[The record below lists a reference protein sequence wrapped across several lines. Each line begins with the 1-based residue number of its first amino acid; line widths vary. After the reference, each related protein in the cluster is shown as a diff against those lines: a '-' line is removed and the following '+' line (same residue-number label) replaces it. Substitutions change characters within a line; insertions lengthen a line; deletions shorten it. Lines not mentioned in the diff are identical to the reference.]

1 MSCRES
7 STWRASRNQAE
18 SIDDESCP
26 TYHVPCTY
34 VASAT
39 EAGWPDEFV
48 VKNRPK
54 FSPNLYLSRSLHNLN
69 RVKKLSQNVGCFGNF
84 QKTAQSKQSPKGRK
98 FAQSGHPESKE
109 LFESLF
115 QSVLQ
120 TSEIEFYGRGRVTR
134 LGEVSSVKRLLT
146 YILWSVFGNY
156 IHMYVCMNRS
166 RSILWL
172 LFSTVINMDWA
183 TFRAIFSQNH
193 LVTVD
198 LGFFW
203 TKMLSLWPAQ
213 ETITLDWNT
222 PQQIRLWNWL
232 GQIGQFV
239 RSVKVS
245 LR

>member
-1 MSCRES
+1 
-7 STWRASRNQAE
+7 
-18 SIDDESCP
+18 
-26 TYHVPCTY
+26 
-34 VASAT
+34 
-39 EAGWPDEFV
+39 
-48 VKNRPK
+48 
-54 FSPNLYLSRSLHNLN
+54 
-69 RVKKLSQNVGCFGNF
+69 
-84 QKTAQSKQSPKGRK
+84 
-98 FAQSGHPESKE
+98 
-109 LFESLF
+109 
-115 QSVLQ
+115 
-120 TSEIEFYGRGRVTR
+120 VTR